1 MTFHLTLNV
10 KENLCNGKGLRRTD
24 VRVHSLKTASTKG
37 FRRRPQPLPAPAWQ
51 RFRVLVK
58 WHPMRPMSLAIVTA
72 LTLAAYIQP
81 AAKAHKTRL
90 PSALAFR
97 AAAAFA
103 AGRGA
108 PSEAA
113 MQVHS
118 NVISPGGEFPKRE
131 TCDGR
136 DTSPQLAWSGAPPAT
151 KSFAL
156 ILDDPDA
163 PSGTFTHWIVW
174 NIPAG
179 AHELPAAVSKTAE
192 SPDGTRQG
200 RNDFGKIGYGG
211 PCPPPGKPHRYFF
224 RVYALDHAP
233 AVKAGA
239 GRGDLERAMQGHI
252 LAQGEL
258 MGRYGR

>member
-1 MTFHLTLNV
+1 M
-10 KENLCNGKGLRRTD
+10 
-24 VRVHSLKTASTKG
+24 
-37 FRRRPQPLPAPAWQ
+37 Q
-51 RFRVLVK
+51 
-58 WHPMRPMSLAIVTA
+58 
-72 LTLAAYIQP
+72 IQ
-81 AAKAHKTRL
+81 
-90 PSALAFR
+90 
-97 AAAAFA
+97 
-103 AGRGA
+103 
-108 PSEAA
+108 
-113 MQVHS
+113 S

-131 TCDGR
+131 TCDGQ

-174 NIPAG
+174 NIPAS
-179 AHELPAAVSKTAE
+179 AHELPENLPKKTE
-192 SPDGTRQG
+192 LPDGTRQG

-224 RVYALDHAP
+224 RVYALDNAP

-239 GRGDLERAMQGHI
+239 GRGELEHALQGHI
-252 LAQGEL
+252 VAQGEL